1 MKGIKN
7 IQYQSGVG
15 QIFRLEVLTG
25 KYAGIHEIQEP
36 DGFDALDISID
47 VNEEYYN
54 IDNFIL
60 GETSKIKILEYNDK
74 HTFDIIKG
82 VYDEQGGDGQIIFRW
97 YVVHNGTEKD
107 ILGEGFEINLNKYQ
121 LNYENSQRVI
131 ECEIKKREA
140 QNKFYTRED
149 TTINLFAKKNL
160 DENQIDPIGSR
171 EIVLKAEEEKVETSW
186 WMDGETDSNRNW
198 FNYMGPR
205 VVDVNVYPVGLRKPI
220 YRLINKPFPLFN
232 LSSEIKQI
240 GQNFDKYGG
249 HFVAGEDN
257 SEESNSGK
265 NHSGGG
271 NSWIE
276 APDNS
281 WISTKKTIVEYVG
294 VPAALKNEQWPLL
307 NTELSHTNVTLSISN
322 INFKARK
329 IVKFD
334 PRYINTIEK
343 AKPLSFHMMAEI
355 EYGGGGINQRHTLHL
370 ASSEPLE
377 GTDFGHIQFNNK
389 QFDLGDI
396 PAGSKVWVYLHFPE
410 GIEQS
415 QFYFGR
421 TDSAITISSSID
433 KLGRKSR
440 VVSLFD
446 AIDKV
451 AENYSDGQIRLVS
464 NILSDGGKYANQY
477 VATGAFLRG
486 VANIFLGEEKIN
498 TSFKSLF
505 YEGAAPLLA
514 LGFDVIENRL
524 IVEDID
530 YFFKDVQAY
539 DLTNKDF
546 VQENLTIENDKDI
559 SYNNLIFG
567 TKKYSTKKKGD
578 IFNFNTKME
587 CSTPIKSVKKKLDKT
602 TGFIIDEYKIQD
614 LLDDTNDNTNDNDD
628 DLVLIDTITGSYVD
642 SGSFP
647 DVVHSDA
654 GGVLTLT
661 ASKSPWDTLPFKVGD
676 KIKIVEGLNVGEYT
690 ILAIKS
696 HTLTLDKR
704 VGIEQGT
711 ILTKIEH
718 TLTDVIKNRNAT
730 ATDGFISAEGVKN
743 KRTAVNLYHNPK
755 YHMKRWFPLFGGG
768 LSKKTNGENIIV
780 TNYKNNGK
788 IEVEPDTDKIPHLPS
803 EVDVLNENISL
814 ERLRK
819 SSRVLFGTEN
829 IEVTLTNVSFE
840 EFYNLYNRWRIGE
853 DVYTGE
859 KIPSRGYIDVYIGGE
874 TYSIYPF
881 GTEAL
886 QYDKGANELTIKG
899 KIKNSKW
906 GRKIFDKTFD
916 DTFE

>member
-7 IQYQSGVG
+7 IQYQSGIG
-15 QIFRLEVLTG
+15 QVFRLEVLTG
-25 KYAGIHEIQEP
+25 KYEGIHEIQEP

-74 HTFDIIKG
+74 RTFDIIKG

-97 YVVHNGTEKD
+97 YVVHNGVEKD
-107 ILGEGFEINLNKYQ
+107 ILGAGFEINLNKYQ

-160 DENQIDPIGSR
+160 DENPIQPIGSQ
-171 EIVLKAEEEKVETSW
+171 EIVLKAEVSELGAFW
-186 WMDGETDSNRNW
+186 WMNDYGDNYDWYNPKKMISNKNLDPWTRYRKLVSNVKYKMPLYPFFPIFNKHEDSKLGEEIPVFGGDWQASLMREEMQDPSWTSED
-198 FNYMGPR
+198 PR
-205 VVDVNVYPVGLRKPI
+205 YVYESGEVK
-220 YRLINKPFPLFN
+220 Y
-232 LSSEIKQI
+232 I
-240 GQNFDKYGG
+240 GQNVLFRTRHD
-249 HFVAGEDN
+249 
-257 SEESNSGK
+257 
-265 NHSGGG
+265 
-271 NSWIE
+271 
-276 APDNS
+276 
-281 WISTKKTIVEYVG
+281 
-294 VPAALKNEQWPLL
+294 L
-307 NTELSHTNVTLSISN
+307 TNVVFSISN
-322 INFKARK
+322 LHFKARSYTHK
-329 IVKFD
+329 KNYNPLYHTDDKAYRENFKHYPFQLVLFIDRPQGGHTIVLK
-334 PRYINTIEK
+334 
-343 AKPLSFHMMAEI
+343 
-355 EYGGGGINQRHTLHL
+355 
-370 ASSEPLE
+370 SSKDSDIGNYSEMNIVNDE
-377 GTDFGHIQFNNK
+377 WAIG
-389 QFDLGDI
+389 DL
-396 PAGSKVWVYLHFPE
+396 PAGSEVKISITPQDDIKNKEFIITSKVSHTSLK
-410 GIEQS
+410 
-415 QFYFGR
+415 
-421 TDSAITISSSID
+421 ISSSID
-433 KLGRKSR
+433 KLGRKSK

-451 AENYSDGQIRLVS
+451 AENYSDGKIRLVS
-464 NILSDGGKYANQY
+464 NILSEGGKYANQY

-514 LGFDVIENRL
+514 LGFDVIENQL

-539 DLTNKDF
+539 DLTGKDF

-642 SGSFP
+642 TGSYP
-647 DVVHSDA
+647 DIIHSDS

-661 ASKSPWDTLPFKVGD
+661 ASKSPWDTLPFRVGD

-704 VGIEQGT
+704 AGIEQGT

-768 LSKKTNGENIIV
+768 LSKKPNGENIIV

-788 IEVEPDTDKIPHLPS
+788 IEVEPDTDKIPYLPK
-803 EVDVLNENISL
+803 EKDILNENINL
-814 ERLRK
+814 ERLRR

-829 IEVTLTNVSFE
+829 IEVTLTNVTFE

-853 DVYTGE
+853 DIYTGE

>member
-7 IQYQSGVG
+7 IQYQSGIG
-15 QIFRLEVLTG
+15 QVFRLEVLLG
-25 KYAGIHEIQEP
+25 KFAGTHEIQEP
-36 DGFDALDISID
+36 DGFDTLDINID
-47 VNEEYYN
+47 VNETYYN

-74 HTFDIIKG
+74 RTFDIIKG
-82 VYDEQGGDGQIIFRW
+82 VYDEQGGDGQIIFKWFIVR
-97 YVVHNGTEKD
+97 NGVEKD
-107 ILGEGFEINLNKYQ
+107 ILGNGFEINLNKYQ

-149 TTINLFAKKNL
+149 TTINLFATKNL

-171 EIVLKAEEEKVETSW
+171 EIVLKAEEEKVKTEW
-186 WMDGETDSNRNW
+186 WMNDYGENYDWYNYKKNIGNKNLDPWFQYQKIVSNIKFIPPKTWVFPKFNRSKDSKLGENIPLYGGDWEANITREELQDPAW
-198 FNYMGPR
+198 AAKYPRYMYEHG
-205 VVDVNVYPVGLRKPI
+205 
-220 YRLINKPFPLFN
+220 
-232 LSSEIKQI
+232 EITYW
-240 GQNFDKYGG
+240 GQNTLF
-249 HFVAGEDN
+249 HTRN
-257 SEESNSGK
+257 
-265 NHSGGG
+265 
-271 NSWIE
+271 
-276 APDNS
+276 
-281 WISTKKTIVEYVG
+281 
-294 VPAALKNEQWPLL
+294 
-307 NTELSHTNVTLSISN
+307 ELSNVVFSISN
-322 INFKARK
+322 LHFKARSYNIKKGYNPLYNGDNKGYRENYKPFSFSIALLIETPHSSNMMFLKSSRDTDVGNYSEMNIVNEGWAIGDLPANSTVK
-329 IVKFD
+329 I
-334 PRYINTIEK
+334 
-343 AKPLSFHMMAEI
+343 
-355 EYGGGGINQRHTLHL
+355 GIMPHSDIRNKEFIITGKVSHTSL
-370 ASSEPLE
+370 
-377 GTDFGHIQFNNK
+377 K
-389 QFDLGDI
+389 
-396 PAGSKVWVYLHFPE
+396 
-410 GIEQS
+410 
-415 QFYFGR
+415 
-421 TDSAITISSSID
+421 ISSSID
-433 KLGRKSR
+433 KLGRKSK

-451 AENYSDGQIRLVS
+451 AENYSDGKIRLVS
-464 NILSDGGKYANQY
+464 NILSEGGKYANQY
-477 VATGAFLRG
+477 VATGSFLRG

-514 LGFDVIENRL
+514 LGFDVIENQL

-539 DLTNKDF
+539 DLTGKDF

-642 SGSFP
+642 TGSYP
-647 DVVHSDA
+647 DIIHSDS

-661 ASKSPWDTLPFKVGD
+661 ASKSPWDTLPFRVGE

-690 ILAIKS
+690 ILAIRS

-704 VGIEQGT
+704 TGIEQGT

-755 YHMKRWFPLFGGG
+755 YQMKRWFPLFGGG
-768 LSKKTNGENIIV
+768 LSKKTNSENIIV

-788 IEVEPDTDKIPHLPS
+788 IEVEPDTNKIPHLPS
-803 EVDVLNENISL
+803 EVDVLNENINL
-814 ERLRK
+814 ERLRR

-829 IEVTLTNVSFE
+829 IEVTLIDVTFE

-853 DVYTGE
+853 DIYTGE
-859 KIPSRGYIDVYIGGE
+859 KIPSRGYIDVYINGE

-916 DTFE
+916 QTFE

>member
-7 IQYQSGVG
+7 IQYQSRIG
-15 QIFRLEVLTG
+15 QVFRLEVLSG
-25 KYAGIHEIQEP
+25 KFAGTHEIQEP

-47 VNEEYYN
+47 VNETYYN

-74 HTFDIIKG
+74 EAFNIIKG
-82 VYDEQGGDGQIIFRW
+82 VYDEQGGDGQIIFKWFIVR
-97 YVVHNGTEKD
+97 NGVEKD
-107 ILGEGFEINLNKYQ
+107 ILGNGFEINLNKYQ

-160 DENQIDPIGSR
+160 DENPIQPIGSR
-171 EIVLKAEEEKVETSW
+171 EIVLKAEEEKVKTEW
-186 WMDGETDSNRNW
+186 WMDDYGENYDWYDYKKSIGNKNLDPWFQYQKIVSNIKFIPPKTW
-198 FNYMGPR
+198 VFPKFNRRENSKLGENIPLYGGDWKANITREELQDPAWAAQYPRYMYEHG
-205 VVDVNVYPVGLRKPI
+205 
-220 YRLINKPFPLFN
+220 
-232 LSSEIKQI
+232 EITYW
-240 GQNFDKYGG
+240 GQNTLF
-249 HFVAGEDN
+249 HTRN
-257 SEESNSGK
+257 
-265 NHSGGG
+265 
-271 NSWIE
+271 
-276 APDNS
+276 
-281 WISTKKTIVEYVG
+281 
-294 VPAALKNEQWPLL
+294 
-307 NTELSHTNVTLSISN
+307 ELSNVVFSISN
-322 INFKARK
+322 LHFKARSYSIKKGYNPLYSGDNKGYRENYKPFSFSIALLIETPHGSNMMFLKSSRDTDIGNYSEMNIVNEGWAIGDLPANSTVK
-329 IVKFD
+329 I
-334 PRYINTIEK
+334 
-343 AKPLSFHMMAEI
+343 
-355 EYGGGGINQRHTLHL
+355 GIMPHNDIR
-370 ASSEPLE
+370 
-377 GTDFGHIQFNNK
+377 NK
-389 QFDLGDI
+389 EFIITG
-396 PAGSKVWVYLHFPE
+396 KV
-410 GIEQS
+410 S
-415 QFYFGR
+415 R
-421 TDSAITISSSID
+421 TSLKISSSID
-433 KLGRKSR
+433 KLGRKSK

-451 AENYSDGQIRLVS
+451 AENYSDGQIRLKS
-464 NILSDGGKYANQY
+464 AILSEGGKYANQY
-477 VATGAFLRG
+477 VATGSFLRG
-486 VANIFLGEEKIN
+486 VANIFLGENKIN

-514 LGFDVIENRL
+514 LGFDVIENKL

-539 DLTNKDF
+539 DLTSKDF

-642 SGSFP
+642 TGSYP
-647 DVVHSDA
+647 DIIHSDS

-661 ASKSPWDTLPFKVGD
+661 ASKSPWDTLPFKVGE

-704 VGIEQGT
+704 AGIEQGT

-768 LSKKTNGENIIV
+768 LSKKPNSENIIV

-788 IEVEPDTDKIPHLPS
+788 IEVEPDTDKIPYLPK
-803 EVDVLNENISL
+803 EKDVLNENINL
-814 ERLRK
+814 ERLRR

-829 IEVTLTNVSFE
+829 IEITLTNVTFE

-853 DVYTGE
+853 DIYTGE

>member
-25 KYAGIHEIQEP
+25 KYEGIHEIQEP

-74 HTFDIIKG
+74 RTFDIIKG

-97 YVVHNGTEKD
+97 YVVHNGVEKD
-107 ILGEGFEINLNKYQ
+107 ILGAGFEINLNKYQ

-160 DENQIDPIGSR
+160 DENKIEPIGSR
-171 EIVLKAEEEKVETSW
+171 EIILKAEEEKIETSW
-186 WMDGETDSNRNW
+186 WMKEYEKEEDW
-198 FNYMGPR
+198 FQFKDWMKRYHS
-205 VVDVNVYPVGLRKPI
+205 VQ
-220 YRLINKPFPLFN
+220 RLVKYHMPKRPFPIFY
-232 LSSEIKQI
+232 LSTETRQI
-240 GQNFDKYGG
+240 GQYYNVYGG
-249 HFVAGEDN
+249 YFEFAMNTHQKYRHLNSMYNVVYGE
-257 SEESNSGK
+257 
-265 NHSGGG
+265 
-271 NSWIE
+271 
-276 APDNS
+276 
-281 WISTKKTIVEYVG
+281 YG
-294 VPAALKNEQWPLL
+294 VPLL
-307 NTELSHTNVTLSISN
+307 TTNSNLANVTLSISN
-322 INFKARK
+322 IRFKARQVWDYD
-329 IVKFD
+329 IFD
-334 PRYINTIEK
+334 PHNLAELRVKK
-343 AKPLSFHMMAEI
+343 AVPLTFHLIAEI
-355 EYGGGGINQRHTLHL
+355 EYGGGGINQRHTLHI

-421 TDSAITISSSID
+421 TDCSITISSSID
-433 KLGRKSR
+433 KLGRKSK

-451 AENYSDGQIRLVS
+451 AENYSDGQIRLTS

-486 VANIFLGEEKIN
+486 VANIFLGENKIN

-514 LGFDVIENRL
+514 LGFDVIENKL

-539 DLTNKDF
+539 DLTSKDF

-628 DLVLIDTITGSYVD
+628 DLVLIDTVTGSYVD
-642 SGSFP
+642 SGSYP
-647 DVVHSDA
+647 DVTHSDA

-661 ASKSPWDTLPFKVGD
+661 ASKSPWDTLPFKVGE

-704 VGIEQGT
+704 AWIEQGT

-768 LSKKTNGENIIV
+768 LSKKPNGENIIV

-803 EVDVLNENISL
+803 EVDVLNENINL
-814 ERLRK
+814 ERLRR

-829 IEVTLTNVSFE
+829 IEITLTNVTFE

-853 DVYTGE
+853 DIYTGE

-916 DTFE
+916 QTFE

>member
-25 KYAGIHEIQEP
+25 KYEGIHEIQEP

-74 HTFDIIKG
+74 EAFNIIKG

-97 YVVHNGTEKD
+97 YVVHNGIEKD
-107 ILGEGFEINLNKYQ
+107 ILGKGFEINLNKYQ
-121 LNYENSQRVI
+121 LNYESSQRVI

-160 DENQIDPIGSR
+160 DENPIQPIGSR
-171 EIVLKAEEEKVETSW
+171 EIILKAEEENVKTSW
-186 WMDGETDSNRNW
+186 WMDDYGENYDWYNYKKNIGNKNLDPWFQYQKIVSNIKFIPPKTWVFPKFNRSEDSKLGENIPLYGGDWKASITREELQDPAW
-198 FNYMGPR
+198 AAQYPRYMYEHG
-205 VVDVNVYPVGLRKPI
+205 
-220 YRLINKPFPLFN
+220 
-232 LSSEIKQI
+232 EIAYW
-240 GQNFDKYGG
+240 GQNTLF
-249 HFVAGEDN
+249 HTRN
-257 SEESNSGK
+257 
-265 NHSGGG
+265 
-271 NSWIE
+271 
-276 APDNS
+276 
-281 WISTKKTIVEYVG
+281 
-294 VPAALKNEQWPLL
+294 
-307 NTELSHTNVTLSISN
+307 ELSNVVFSISN
-322 INFKARK
+322 LHFKARSYSLK
-329 IVKFD
+329 KGYNPLYNED
-334 PRYINTIEK
+334 NKRYRENYKPFSFSIALLIETPHASNTIFLKSSIDTDIGNYSEMNIVNEGWAIGDLPANSTVK
-343 AKPLSFHMMAEI
+343 I
-355 EYGGGGINQRHTLHL
+355 GIMPHNDIR
-370 ASSEPLE
+370 
-377 GTDFGHIQFNNK
+377 NK
-389 QFDLGDI
+389 EFI
-396 PAGSKVWVYLHFPE
+396 ITSKV
-410 GIEQS
+410 S
-415 QFYFGR
+415 R
-421 TDSAITISSSID
+421 TSLKISSSID
-433 KLGRKSR
+433 KLGRKSK

-451 AENYSDGQIRLVS
+451 AENYSDGKIRLKS
-464 NILSDGGKYANQY
+464 AILSEGGKYANQY

-486 VANIFLGEEKIN
+486 VANIFLGENKIN

-514 LGFDVIENRL
+514 LGFDVIENKL

-539 DLTNKDF
+539 DLTGKDF

-628 DLVLIDTITGSYVD
+628 DLVLIDTVTGSYVD
-642 SGSFP
+642 TGSFP
-647 DVVHSDA
+647 DIIHSDA

-661 ASKSPWDTLPFKVGD
+661 ASKSPWDTLPFKVGER
-676 KIKIVEGLNVGEYT
+676 IKIVEGLNVGEYT

-704 VGIEQGT
+704 AGIEQGT

-718 TLTDVIKNRNAT
+718 TLTDVVKNRNAT

-768 LSKKTNGENIIV
+768 LSKKPNGENIIV

-788 IEVEPDTDKIPHLPS
+788 IEVEPDTDKIPYLPK
-803 EVDVLNENISL
+803 EKDVLNENINL
-814 ERLRK
+814 ERLRR

-829 IEVTLTNVSFE
+829 IEITLTNVTFE

-853 DVYTGE
+853 DIYTGE

>member
-25 KYAGIHEIQEP
+25 KYKGIHEIQEP

-74 HTFDIIKG
+74 EAFNIIKG
-82 VYDEQGGDGQIIFRW
+82 VYDEQGGDGQIIFKW
-97 YVVHNGTEKD
+97 YVVHNGVEKD
-107 ILGEGFEINLNKYQ
+107 ILGNGFEINLNKYQ
-121 LNYENSQRVI
+121 LNYESSQRVI

-160 DENQIDPIGSR
+160 DENTIQPIGSR
-171 EIVLKAEEEKVETSW
+171 EIVLKAEVSELYSFWRMDDYGENYDWYNYKKSIGNKNLDPWFQYQKIVSNIKFIPPKTWVFPKFNRSEDSKLGENIPLYGGDWKASITREELQDPAWAAQYPRYMYEH
-186 WMDGETDSNRNW
+186 GEITYW
-198 FNYMGPR
+198 
-205 VVDVNVYPVGLRKPI
+205 
-220 YRLINKPFPLFN
+220 
-232 LSSEIKQI
+232 
-240 GQNFDKYGG
+240 GQNTLF
-249 HFVAGEDN
+249 HTRN
-257 SEESNSGK
+257 
-265 NHSGGG
+265 
-271 NSWIE
+271 
-276 APDNS
+276 
-281 WISTKKTIVEYVG
+281 
-294 VPAALKNEQWPLL
+294 
-307 NTELSHTNVTLSISN
+307 ELSNVVFSISN
-322 INFKARK
+322 LHFKARSYSLK
-329 IVKFD
+329 KGYNPLYNGD
-334 PRYINTIEK
+334 NKRYREKYKPFSFSIALLIETPHDSITMFLK
-343 AKPLSFHMMAEI
+343 
-355 EYGGGGINQRHTLHL
+355 
-370 ASSEPLE
+370 SSEDTDVGNYSEMNIVNE
-377 GTDFGHIQFNNK
+377 GWAIGDLPANSTVKIGIMPDNDIRDKEFIITGNK
-389 QFDLGDI
+389 SHTSL
-396 PAGSKVWVYLHFPE
+396 K
-410 GIEQS
+410 
-415 QFYFGR
+415 
-421 TDSAITISSSID
+421 ITSSID
-433 KLGRKSR
+433 KLGRKSK

-451 AENYSDGQIRLVS
+451 AENYSDGKIRLVS
-464 NILSDGGKYANQY
+464 NILSEGGKYANQY
-477 VATGAFLRG
+477 VATGSFLRG

-505 YEGAAPLLA
+505 YEGASPLLA
-514 LGFDVIENRL
+514 LGFDVIEDKL

-539 DLTNKDF
+539 DLTSKAF

-642 SGSFP
+642 SGSYP
-647 DVVHSDA
+647 DVTHSDA

-704 VGIEQGT
+704 AGIEQGT

-718 TLTDVIKNRNAT
+718 TLTDVVKNRNAT

-755 YHMKRWFPLFGGG
+755 YQMKRWFPLFGGG
-768 LSKKTNGENIIV
+768 LSKKPNGENIIV

-788 IEVEPDTDKIPHLPS
+788 IEVEPDTDKIPYLPS
-803 EVDVLNENISL
+803 EVDVLNENINL
-814 ERLRK
+814 ERLRR

-829 IEVTLTNVSFE
+829 IEVTLTNVTFE

-853 DVYTGE
+853 DIYTGE

>member
-15 QIFRLEVLTG
+15 QVFRLEVLTG
-25 KYAGIHEIQEP
+25 KYEGIHEIQEP

-74 HTFDIIKG
+74 RTFDIIKG

-97 YVVHNGTEKD
+97 YVVHNGVEKD

-160 DENQIDPIGSR
+160 DENPIQPIESR
-171 EIVLKAEEEKVETSW
+171 EIVLKAEEEKVQTIW
-186 WMDGETDSNRNW
+186 WMEGGIDPNRNW
-198 FNYMGPR
+198 FNYLGPR
-205 VVDVNVYPVGLRKPI
+205 VVDVSIRPVDEGKPVYKTAR
-220 YRLINKPFPLFN
+220 RPFPLFN
-232 LSSEIKQI
+232 IKADTRQI

-249 HFVAGEDN
+249 YFIARGRDETDI
-257 SEESNSGK
+257 GIDYYQD
-265 NHSGGG
+265 GY
-271 NSWIE
+271 
-276 APDNS
+276 
-281 WISTKKTIVEYVG
+281 KTTIIDFQS
-294 VPAALKNEQWPLL
+294 VPFSSRNEQWPLL

-322 INFKARK
+322 INFKGRK
-329 IVKFD
+329 ILKFN
-334 PRYINTIEK
+334 PWYINEIEK
-343 AKPLSFHMMAEI
+343 AKPLNFHMVAEI

-396 PAGSKVWVYLHFPE
+396 PAGSKVWIYLHFPE

-433 KLGRKSR
+433 KLGRKSK

-451 AENYSDGQIRLVS
+451 AENYSDGKIRLVS
-464 NILSDGGKYANQY
+464 NILSEGGKYANQY
-477 VATGAFLRG
+477 VATGSFLRG
-486 VANIFLGEEKIN
+486 VANIFLGEKKIN

-514 LGFDVIENRL
+514 LGFDVIENKL

-539 DLTNKDF
+539 DLTSKDF

-642 SGSFP
+642 SGSYP
-647 DVVHSDA
+647 DVIHSDS

-704 VGIEQGT
+704 AGIEQGT

-718 TLTDVIKNRNAT
+718 TLTDVVKNRNAT

-755 YHMKRWFPLFGGG
+755 YQMKRWFPLFGGG
-768 LSKKTNGENIIV
+768 LSKKLNGENIIV

-803 EVDVLNENISL
+803 EVDVLNENINL
-814 ERLRK
+814 ERLRR

-853 DVYTGE
+853 DIYTGE

>member
-7 IQYQSGVG
+7 IQYQSGIG
-15 QIFRLEVLTG
+15 QVFRLEVLTG
-25 KYAGIHEIQEP
+25 KYEGIHEIQEP
-36 DGFDALDISID
+36 DGFDSLDISID

-74 HTFDIIKG
+74 RTFDIIKG

-97 YVVHNGTEKD
+97 YVVHNGVEKD
-107 ILGEGFEINLNKYQ
+107 ILGTGFEINLNKYQ
-121 LNYENSQRVI
+121 LNYESSQRVI

-160 DENQIDPIGSR
+160 DENPIQPIGSR
-171 EIVLKAEEEKVETSW
+171 EIILKAEEEKIKTSW
-186 WMDGETDSNRNW
+186 WMNEYEKDEDW
-198 FNYMGPR
+198 FQFNGWMKHYHS
-205 VVDVNVYPVGLRKPI
+205 VQ
-220 YRLINKPFPLFN
+220 RLVKYHMPKRPFPVFR
-232 LSSEIKQI
+232 LSSETRQI
-240 GQNFDKYGG
+240 GQFYNEYGG
-249 HFVAGEDN
+249 WFEF
-257 SEESNSGK
+257 
-265 NHSGGG
+265 
-271 NSWIE
+271 
-276 APDNS
+276 
-281 WISTKKTIVEYVG
+281 
-294 VPAALKNEQWPLL
+294 ALGTLPKHRHLLSLYNVVYNTYYDVPLL
-307 NTELSHTNVTLSISN
+307 TTNSNLANVTLSISN
-322 INFKARK
+322 IRFKARQVWDYD
-329 IVKFD
+329 IFD
-334 PRYINTIEK
+334 PHNLAELRVKK
-343 AKPLSFHMMAEI
+343 AVPLTFHLVAEI

-377 GTDFGHIQFNNK
+377 GTDFGHIYFDNK
-389 QFDLGDI
+389 EFDLGYI
-396 PAGSKVWVYLHFPE
+396 PAGSKVWVYLHFPN
-410 GIEQS
+410 GIEWS
-415 QFYFGR
+415 QFYFDETHG
-421 TDSAITISSSID
+421 SITISSSID
-433 KLGRKSR
+433 KLGRKSK

-451 AENYSDGQIRLVS
+451 AENYSDGKIRLVS
-464 NILSDGGKYANQY
+464 NILSEGGKYANQY

-486 VANIFLGEEKIN
+486 VANIFLGENKIN

-514 LGFDVIENRL
+514 LGFDVIENQL

-539 DLTNKDF
+539 DLTSKDF

-642 SGSFP
+642 SGSYP
-647 DVVHSDA
+647 DVIHSDA

-661 ASKSPWDTLPFKVGD
+661 ASKSPWDTLPFRVGE

-704 VGIEQGT
+704 AWIEQGT

-768 LSKKTNGENIIV
+768 LSKKPNGENIIV

-788 IEVEPDTDKIPHLPS
+788 IEVEPDTDKIPHLPK
-803 EVDVLNENISL
+803 EKDILNENINL
-814 ERLRK
+814 ERLRR

-853 DVYTGE
+853 DIYTGE

>member
-25 KYAGIHEIQEP
+25 KYEGIHEIQEP
-36 DGFDALDISID
+36 DGFDSLDISID

-74 HTFDIIKG
+74 RTFDIIKG
-82 VYDEQGGDGQIIFRW
+82 VYDEQGGDGQILFRW
-97 YVVHNGTEKD
+97 YVVHNGVEKD
-107 ILGEGFEINLNKYQ
+107 ILGNGFEINLNKYQ

-160 DENQIDPIGSR
+160 DENQIEPIGSR
-171 EIVLKAEEEKVETSW
+171 EIVLKAEEEKVQTIW
-186 WMDGETDSNRNW
+186 WMEGEIDPNRNW
-198 FNYMGPR
+198 FNYLGPR
-205 VVDVNVYPVGLRKPI
+205 IVDVNVRPVGVGKPI
-220 YRLINKPFPLFN
+220 YNTATRPFPMFN
-232 LSSEIKQI
+232 IKADTRQI

-249 HFVAGEDN
+249 YFMAVEV
-257 SEESNSGK
+257 K
-265 NHSGGG
+265 G
-271 NSWIE
+271 N
-276 APDNS
+276 DYDVDTS
-281 WISTKKTIVEYVG
+281 WISTKKMAIKYISA
-294 VPAALKNEQWPLL
+294 PYSSDEQWSLL
-307 NTELSHTNVTLSISN
+307 NTELNHTNVTLSISN

-334 PRYINTIEK
+334 PRYFNEIEK
-343 AKPLSFHMMAEI
+343 AKPLPFHMMAEI
-355 EYGGGGINQRHTLHL
+355 EYRGGGINQRHTLHL

-389 QFDLGDI
+389 EFDLGDI

-415 QFYFGR
+415 QFYFGD
-421 TDSAITISSSID
+421 TKSSITISSSID

-451 AENYSDGQIRLVS
+451 AENYSDGKIRLVS
-464 NILSDGGKYANQY
+464 NILSEGGKYANQY
-477 VATGAFLRG
+477 VATGSFLRG

-514 LGFDVIENRL
+514 LGFDVIENKL

-661 ASKSPWDTLPFKVGD
+661 ASKSPWDTLPFKVGE

-768 LSKKTNGENIIV
+768 LSKKPNGENIIV

-788 IEVEPDTDKIPHLPS
+788 IEVEPDTDKIPHLPK
-803 EVDVLNENISL
+803 EKDILNENINL
-814 ERLRK
+814 ERLRR
-819 SSRVLFGTEN
+819 SSRILFGTEN
-829 IEVTLTNVSFE
+829 IEITLTNVTFE

-853 DVYTGE
+853 DIYTGE

-916 DTFE
+916 QTFE

>member
-15 QIFRLEVLTG
+15 QVFRLEVLTG
-25 KYAGIHEIQEP
+25 KYEGIHEIQEP

-74 HTFDIIKG
+74 RTFDIIKG
-82 VYDEQGGDGQIIFRW
+82 VYDEQGGDGQIIFKW
-97 YVVHNGTEKD
+97 YVVHNGVEKD
-107 ILGEGFEINLNKYQ
+107 ILGNGFEINLNKYQ
-121 LNYENSQRVI
+121 LNYESSQRVI

-149 TTINLFAKKNL
+149 TTINLFATKNL
-160 DENQIDPIGSR
+160 DENPIQPIGSR
-171 EIVLKAEEEKVETSW
+171 EIVLKAEEEKVETAWGMKEYSQNEDW
-186 WMDGETDSNRNW
+186 FTFTEWMRTHYGVVNW
-198 FNYMGPR
+198 TIYHTPTKAFPIL
-205 VVDVNVYPVGLRKPI
+205 YPVADKR
-220 YRLINKPFPLFN
+220 
-232 LSSEIKQI
+232 QI
-240 GQNFDKYGG
+240 GQFFGQYGG
-249 HFVAGEDN
+249 YFEHLSPFEARNALGVLGSKYHVRYWAGDN
-257 SEESNSGK
+257 ELPLLYTNA
-265 NHSGGG
+265 N
-271 NSWIE
+271 
-276 APDNS
+276 
-281 WISTKKTIVEYVG
+281 
-294 VPAALKNEQWPLL
+294 LKN
-307 NTELSHTNVTLSISN
+307 VMLSISN
-322 INFKARK
+322 IHFKARRV
-329 IVKFD
+329 IDYDIHPDFPASPRGTLEVK
-334 PRYINTIEK
+334 K
-343 AKPLSFHMMAEI
+343 AVPLTFHLLAEI
-355 EYGGGGINQRHTLHL
+355 EYGGGGIHQRHIQHI

-377 GTDFGHIQFNNK
+377 GTDFGQIYFKNK
-389 QFDLGDI
+389 EFDLGDI
-396 PAGSKVWVYLHFPE
+396 PAGSKVWVYLSFPE
-410 GIEQS
+410 GYERC
-415 QFYFGR
+415 QFFFEETHG
-421 TDSAITISSSID
+421 SITISSSID
-433 KLGRKSR
+433 KLGRKSK

-451 AENYSDGQIRLVS
+451 AENYSDGKIRLVS
-464 NILSDGGKYANQY
+464 NILSEGGKYANQY

-486 VANIFLGEEKIN
+486 VANIFLGENKIN

-539 DLTNKDF
+539 DLTSKDF

-628 DLVLIDTITGSYVD
+628 DLVLIDTVTGSYVD

-730 ATDGFISAEGVKN
+730 ATDGFISAEGIKN

-768 LSKKTNGENIIV
+768 LSKKPNGENIIV

-788 IEVEPDTDKIPHLPS
+788 IEVEPDTDKIPYLPK
-803 EVDVLNENISL
+803 EKDVLNENINL
-814 ERLRK
+814 ERLRR

-853 DVYTGE
+853 DIYTGE
-859 KIPSRGYIDVYIGGE
+859 KIPSRGYIDVYISGE

-916 DTFE
+916 QTFE

>member
-15 QIFRLEVLTG
+15 QVFRLEVLSG
-25 KYAGIHEIQEP
+25 KFAGTHEIQEP

-47 VNEEYYN
+47 VNETYYN

-74 HTFDIIKG
+74 RTFDIIKG

-107 ILGEGFEINLNKYQ
+107 ILGDGFEINLNKYQ

-149 TTINLFAKKNL
+149 TTINLFATKNL

-171 EIVLKAEEEKVETSW
+171 EIVLKAEEENVESAW
-186 WMDGETDSNRNW
+186 WMNDYGENYDWYNYKKNIGNKNLDPWFQYQKIVSNIKFIPPKTWVFPKFNRSKDSKLGENIPLYGGDWEANITREELQDPAW
-198 FNYMGPR
+198 AAQYPRYMYEHG
-205 VVDVNVYPVGLRKPI
+205 
-220 YRLINKPFPLFN
+220 
-232 LSSEIKQI
+232 EITYW
-240 GQNFDKYGG
+240 GQNTLF
-249 HFVAGEDN
+249 HTRN
-257 SEESNSGK
+257 
-265 NHSGGG
+265 
-271 NSWIE
+271 
-276 APDNS
+276 
-281 WISTKKTIVEYVG
+281 
-294 VPAALKNEQWPLL
+294 
-307 NTELSHTNVTLSISN
+307 ELSNVVFSISN
-322 INFKARK
+322 LHFKARSYSIK
-329 IVKFD
+329 KGYNPLYNGDNKGYRENYKPFSFSIALLIET
-334 PRYINTIEK
+334 PHGSNTIFLKSSRDTDIGNYSEMNIVNEGWAIGDLPANSTVK
-343 AKPLSFHMMAEI
+343 I
-355 EYGGGGINQRHTLHL
+355 GIMPHSDIRNKEFIITGKVSHTSL
-370 ASSEPLE
+370 
-377 GTDFGHIQFNNK
+377 K
-389 QFDLGDI
+389 
-396 PAGSKVWVYLHFPE
+396 
-410 GIEQS
+410 
-415 QFYFGR
+415 
-421 TDSAITISSSID
+421 ISSSID
-433 KLGRKSR
+433 KLGRKSK

-451 AENYSDGQIRLVS
+451 AENYSDGKIRLVS
-464 NILSDGGKYANQY
+464 NILSEGGKYANQY
-477 VATGAFLRG
+477 VATGSFLRG
-486 VANIFLGEEKIN
+486 VANIFLGENKIN

-514 LGFDVIENRL
+514 LGFDVIENKL

-539 DLTNKDF
+539 DLTSKDF

-642 SGSFP
+642 TGSYP
-647 DVVHSDA
+647 DIIHSDS

-661 ASKSPWDTLPFKVGD
+661 ASKSPWDTLPFRVGE

-690 ILAIKS
+690 ILAIRS

-704 VGIEQGT
+704 TGIEQGT

-755 YHMKRWFPLFGGG
+755 YQMKRWFPLFGGG
-768 LSKKTNGENIIV
+768 LSKKTNSENIIV

-788 IEVEPDTDKIPHLPS
+788 IEVEPDTNKIPHLPS
-803 EVDVLNENISL
+803 EVDVLNENINL
-814 ERLRK
+814 ERLRR

-829 IEVTLTNVSFE
+829 IEVTLIDVTFE

-853 DVYTGE
+853 DIYTGE
-859 KIPSRGYIDVYIGGE
+859 KIPSRGYIDVYINGE

>member
-15 QIFRLEVLTG
+15 QIFRLEVLSG

-74 HTFDIIKG
+74 RTFDIIKG
-82 VYDEQGGDGQIIFRW
+82 VYDEQGGDGQIIFKW
-97 YVVHNGTEKD
+97 YVVHNGMEKD
-107 ILGEGFEINLNKYQ
+107 ILGAGFEINLNKYQ

-160 DENQIDPIGSR
+160 DENQIEPIGSQ
-171 EIVLKAEEEKVETSW
+171 EIVLKAEVSELSAFW
-186 WMDGETDSNRNW
+186 WMNDYGDNYDWYNPKKMISNKNLDPWFQYQKIVSNIKYKMPLYPFFPIFNKHEDSKLGENIPLYGGDWKASITREELQDPEWAAQYPR
-198 FNYMGPR
+198 YMYESGE
-205 VVDVNVYPVGLRKPI
+205 VKY
-220 YRLINKPFPLFN
+220 
-232 LSSEIKQI
+232 I
-240 GQNFDKYGG
+240 GQNVLFRTRHD
-249 HFVAGEDN
+249 
-257 SEESNSGK
+257 
-265 NHSGGG
+265 
-271 NSWIE
+271 
-276 APDNS
+276 
-281 WISTKKTIVEYVG
+281 
-294 VPAALKNEQWPLL
+294 L
-307 NTELSHTNVTLSISN
+307 TNVVFSISN
-322 INFKARK
+322 LHFKARSYTRK
-329 IVKFD
+329 KNYNPLYHTDDKAYRENFKHYPFHLVLFIDRPQGGHTIVLK
-334 PRYINTIEK
+334 
-343 AKPLSFHMMAEI
+343 
-355 EYGGGGINQRHTLHL
+355 
-370 ASSEPLE
+370 SSKDSDIGNYSEMNIVNDE
-377 GTDFGHIQFNNK
+377 WAIG
-389 QFDLGDI
+389 DL
-396 PAGSKVWVYLHFPE
+396 PAGSEVKISIAPQDDIKNKEFIITSKVSHTSLK
-410 GIEQS
+410 
-415 QFYFGR
+415 
-421 TDSAITISSSID
+421 ISSSID
-433 KLGRKSR
+433 KLGRKSK

-451 AENYSDGQIRLVS
+451 AENYSDGKIRLVS
-464 NILSDGGKYANQY
+464 NILSEGGKYANQY
-477 VATGAFLRG
+477 VATGSFLRG
-486 VANIFLGEEKIN
+486 VANIFLGENKIN

-514 LGFDVIENRL
+514 LGFDVIENKL

-539 DLTNKDF
+539 DLTGKDF

-628 DLVLIDTITGSYVD
+628 DLVLIDTVTGSYVD
-642 SGSFP
+642 SGSYP
-647 DVVHSDA
+647 DVIHSDA

-768 LSKKTNGENIIV
+768 LSKKPNGENIIV

-788 IEVEPDTDKIPHLPS
+788 IEVEPDTDKIPYLPK
-803 EVDVLNENISL
+803 EKDILNENINL
-814 ERLRK
+814 ERLRR

-829 IEVTLTNVSFE
+829 IEITLTNVTFE

-853 DVYTGE
+853 DIYTGE
-859 KIPSRGYIDVYIGGE
+859 KIPSRGYIDVYISGE

-916 DTFE
+916 QTFE

>member
-15 QIFRLEVLTG
+15 QVFRLEVLTG

-36 DGFDALDISID
+36 DGFDSLDISID

-74 HTFDIIKG
+74 RTFDIIKG

-97 YVVHNGTEKD
+97 YVVHNGVEKD

-160 DENQIDPIGSR
+160 DENPIQPIGSR
-171 EIVLKAEEEKVETSW
+171 EIILKAEEEKIETSW
-186 WMDGETDSNRNW
+186 WMKEYEKEEDW
-198 FNYMGPR
+198 FQFKDWMKRYHS
-205 VVDVNVYPVGLRKPI
+205 VQ
-220 YRLINKPFPLFN
+220 RLVKYHMPKRPFPIFY
-232 LSSEIKQI
+232 LSTETRQI
-240 GQNFDKYGG
+240 GQYYNVYGG
-249 HFVAGEDN
+249 YFEFAMNTHQKYRHLNSMYNVVYGE
-257 SEESNSGK
+257 
-265 NHSGGG
+265 
-271 NSWIE
+271 
-276 APDNS
+276 
-281 WISTKKTIVEYVG
+281 YG
-294 VPAALKNEQWPLL
+294 VPLL
-307 NTELSHTNVTLSISN
+307 TTNSNLANVTLSISN
-322 INFKARK
+322 IRFKARQVWDYD
-329 IVKFD
+329 IFD
-334 PRYINTIEK
+334 PHNLAELRVKK
-343 AKPLSFHMMAEI
+343 AVPLTFHLIAEI
-355 EYGGGGINQRHTLHL
+355 EYGGGGINQRHTLHI

-396 PAGSKVWVYLHFPE
+396 PAGSKVWVYLHFPN
-410 GIEQS
+410 GIEWS
-415 QFYFGR
+415 QFFFEETRG
-421 TDSAITISSSID
+421 SITISSSID
-433 KLGRKSR
+433 KLGRKSK

-451 AENYSDGQIRLVS
+451 AENYSDGKIRLKS
-464 NILSDGGKYANQY
+464 TILSEGGKYANQY
-477 VATGAFLRG
+477 VATGSFLRG

-514 LGFDVIENRL
+514 LGFDVIENQL

-539 DLTNKDF
+539 DLTDKDF
-546 VQENLTIENDKDI
+546 IQENLTIENDKDI

-628 DLVLIDTITGSYVD
+628 DLVLIDTITGSYID

-661 ASKSPWDTLPFKVGD
+661 ASKSPWDTLPFKVGE

-704 VGIEQGT
+704 IGIEQGT

-755 YHMKRWFPLFGGG
+755 YQMKRWFPLFGGG
-768 LSKKTNGENIIV
+768 LSKKPNGENIIV

-788 IEVEPDTDKIPHLPS
+788 IEVEPDTDKIPYLPS
-803 EVDVLNENISL
+803 EVDVLNENINL

-829 IEVTLTNVSFE
+829 IEVTLTNVTFE

-853 DVYTGE
+853 DIYTGE
-859 KIPSRGYIDVYIGGE
+859 KIPSRGYIDVYIGSE

>member
-25 KYAGIHEIQEP
+25 KYEGIHEIQEP

-74 HTFDIIKG
+74 RTFDIIKG

-97 YVVHNGTEKD
+97 YVVHNGVEKD
-107 ILGEGFEINLNKYQ
+107 ILGAGFEINLNKYQ

-160 DENQIDPIGSR
+160 DENPIQPIGSR
-171 EIVLKAEEEKVETSW
+171 EIILKAEEEKIETSW
-186 WMDGETDSNRNW
+186 WMKEYEKEEDW
-198 FNYMGPR
+198 FQFKDWMKRYHS
-205 VVDVNVYPVGLRKPI
+205 VQ
-220 YRLINKPFPLFN
+220 RLVKYHMPKRPFPIFY
-232 LSSEIKQI
+232 LSTETRQI
-240 GQNFDKYGG
+240 GQYYNVYGG
-249 HFVAGEDN
+249 YFEFAMNTHQKYRHLNSMYNVVYGE
-257 SEESNSGK
+257 
-265 NHSGGG
+265 
-271 NSWIE
+271 
-276 APDNS
+276 
-281 WISTKKTIVEYVG
+281 YG
-294 VPAALKNEQWPLL
+294 VPLL
-307 NTELSHTNVTLSISN
+307 TTNSNLANVTLSISN
-322 INFKARK
+322 IRFKARQVWDYD
-329 IVKFD
+329 IFD
-334 PRYINTIEK
+334 PHNLAELRVKK
-343 AKPLSFHMMAEI
+343 AVPLTFHLIAEI
-355 EYGGGGINQRHTLHL
+355 EYGGGGINQRHTLHI

-396 PAGSKVWVYLHFPE
+396 PAGSKVWVYLHFPN
-410 GIEQS
+410 GIEWS
-415 QFYFGR
+415 QFFFEETRG
-421 TDSAITISSSID
+421 SITISSSID
-433 KLGRKSR
+433 KLGRKSK

-451 AENYSDGQIRLVS
+451 AENYSDGKIRLVS
-464 NILSDGGKYANQY
+464 NILSEGGKYANQY
-477 VATGAFLRG
+477 VATGSFLRG
-486 VANIFLGEEKIN
+486 VANIFLGENKIN

-505 YEGAAPLLA
+505 YEGASPLLA
-514 LGFDVIENRL
+514 LGFDVIENKL

-539 DLTNKDF
+539 DLTSKDF

-704 VGIEQGT
+704 TGIEQGT

-768 LSKKTNGENIIV
+768 LSKKTNSENIIV

-803 EVDVLNENISL
+803 EVDVLNENINL
-814 ERLRK
+814 ERLRR

-829 IEVTLTNVSFE
+829 IEITLTNVTFE

-853 DVYTGE
+853 DIYTGE

-916 DTFE
+916 QTFE

>member
-15 QIFRLEVLTG
+15 HIFRLEVLTG
-25 KYAGIHEIQEP
+25 KYEGIHEIQEP

-74 HTFDIIKG
+74 RTFDIIKG

-97 YVVHNGTEKD
+97 YVVHNGVEKD
-107 ILGEGFEINLNKYQ
+107 ILGAGFEINLNKYQ

-160 DENQIDPIGSR
+160 DENPIQPIDSR
-171 EIVLKAEEEKVETSW
+171 EIVLKAEEEEIKTEW
-186 WMDGETDSNRNW
+186 WMDDYGENYDWYNYKKNIGNKNLDPWFQYQKTVSNIKFIPPKTWVFPKFNRREDSKLGENIPLYGGDWKASITREELQDPAW
-198 FNYMGPR
+198 AAQYPRYMYEHG
-205 VVDVNVYPVGLRKPI
+205 
-220 YRLINKPFPLFN
+220 
-232 LSSEIKQI
+232 EITYW
-240 GQNFDKYGG
+240 GQNTLF
-249 HFVAGEDN
+249 HTRN
-257 SEESNSGK
+257 
-265 NHSGGG
+265 
-271 NSWIE
+271 
-276 APDNS
+276 
-281 WISTKKTIVEYVG
+281 
-294 VPAALKNEQWPLL
+294 
-307 NTELSHTNVTLSISN
+307 ELSNVVFSISN
-322 INFKARK
+322 LHFKARSYSLK
-329 IVKFD
+329 KGYNPLYNEDNKGYRENYKPFSFSIALLIET
-334 PRYINTIEK
+334 PHASNTIFLKSSIDTDIGNYSEMNIVNEGWAIGDLPANSTVK
-343 AKPLSFHMMAEI
+343 I
-355 EYGGGGINQRHTLHL
+355 GIMPHNDIRNKEFIITGKVSHTSL
-370 ASSEPLE
+370 
-377 GTDFGHIQFNNK
+377 K
-389 QFDLGDI
+389 
-396 PAGSKVWVYLHFPE
+396 
-410 GIEQS
+410 
-415 QFYFGR
+415 
-421 TDSAITISSSID
+421 ISSSID

-451 AENYSDGQIRLVS
+451 AENYSDGQIRLAS

-477 VATGAFLRG
+477 VATGSFLRG

-514 LGFDVIENRL
+514 LGFDVIENKL

-539 DLTNKDF
+539 DLTSKDF

-628 DLVLIDTITGSYVD
+628 DLVLIDTITGSYID

-768 LSKKTNGENIIV
+768 LSKKPNGENIIV

-788 IEVEPDTDKIPHLPS
+788 IEVEPDTDKIPYLPS
-803 EVDVLNENISL
+803 EVDVLNENINL

-853 DVYTGE
+853 DIYTGE
-859 KIPSRGYIDVYIGGE
+859 KIPSRGYIDIYISGE

>member
-7 IQYQSGVG
+7 IQYQSGIG

-25 KYAGIHEIQEP
+25 KYEGIHEIQEP
-36 DGFDALDISID
+36 DGFDSLDISID

-74 HTFDIIKG
+74 RTFDIIKG
-82 VYDEQGGDGQIIFRW
+82 VYDEQGGDGQILFRW

-107 ILGEGFEINLNKYQ
+107 ILGAGFEINLNKYQ
-121 LNYENSQRVI
+121 LNYENSQRMI

-160 DENQIDPIGSR
+160 DENQIEPIGSQ
-171 EIVLKAEEEKVETSW
+171 EIVLKAEVSELSAFW
-186 WMDGETDSNRNW
+186 WMNDYGDNYDWYNPKKMISNKNLDPWARYRKLVSNVKYKMPLYPFFPVFNKHEDSKLGEEIPVFGGDWQASLMREEMQDPSWTSED
-198 FNYMGPR
+198 PR
-205 VVDVNVYPVGLRKPI
+205 YVYESGEVK
-220 YRLINKPFPLFN
+220 Y
-232 LSSEIKQI
+232 I
-240 GQNFDKYGG
+240 GQNVLFRTRHD
-249 HFVAGEDN
+249 
-257 SEESNSGK
+257 
-265 NHSGGG
+265 
-271 NSWIE
+271 
-276 APDNS
+276 
-281 WISTKKTIVEYVG
+281 
-294 VPAALKNEQWPLL
+294 L
-307 NTELSHTNVTLSISN
+307 TNVVFSISN
-322 INFKARK
+322 LHFKARSYTHNK
-329 IVKFD
+329 NYNPLYHTDDKAYRENFKHYPFHLVLFIDRPQGGHTIVLKSSKD
-334 PRYINTIEK
+334 SDINN
-343 AKPLSFHMMAEI
+343 
-355 EYGGGGINQRHTLHL
+355 Y
-370 ASSEPLE
+370 SEMNIVNDE
-377 GTDFGHIQFNNK
+377 WAIG
-389 QFDLGDI
+389 DL
-396 PAGSKVWVYLHFPE
+396 PAGSEVKISIAPQDDIKNKEFIITGKVSHTSLK
-410 GIEQS
+410 
-415 QFYFGR
+415 
-421 TDSAITISSSID
+421 ISSSID
-433 KLGRKSR
+433 KLGRKSK

-451 AENYSDGQIRLVS
+451 AENYSDGKIRLVS
-464 NILSDGGKYANQY
+464 NILSEGGKYANQY
-477 VATGAFLRG
+477 VATGSFLRG

-505 YEGAAPLLA
+505 YEGASPLLA
-514 LGFDVIENRL
+514 LGFDVIEDKL

-539 DLTNKDF
+539 DLTSKAF

-614 LLDDTNDNTNDNDD
+614 LLDDTSDNTNDNDD
-628 DLVLIDTITGSYVD
+628 DLVLIDTVTGSYID

-647 DVVHSDA
+647 DVIHSDA

-661 ASKSPWDTLPFKVGD
+661 ASKSPWDTLPFKVGE

-704 VGIEQGT
+704 AGIEQGT

-755 YHMKRWFPLFGGG
+755 YQMKRWFPLFGGG
-768 LSKKTNGENIIV
+768 LSKKPNGDNIIV

-788 IEVEPDTDKIPHLPS
+788 IEVEPDTDKIPYLPS
-803 EVDVLNENISL
+803 EVDVLNENINL
-814 ERLRK
+814 ERLRR

-829 IEVTLTNVSFE
+829 IEITLTNVTFE

-853 DVYTGE
+853 DIYTGE
-859 KIPSRGYIDVYIGGE
+859 KIPSRGYIDVYINGE

-916 DTFE
+916 QTFE

>member
-15 QIFRLEVLTG
+15 QVFRLEVLTG
-25 KYAGIHEIQEP
+25 KYEGIHEIQEP

-74 HTFDIIKG
+74 EAFNIIKG

-107 ILGEGFEINLNKYQ
+107 ILGKGFEINLNKYQ
-121 LNYENSQRVI
+121 LNYESSQRVI

-160 DENQIDPIGSR
+160 DENPIQPIGSR
-171 EIVLKAEEEKVETSW
+171 EIVLKAEEEEIKTEW
-186 WMDGETDSNRNW
+186 WMDDYGENYDWYNYKKNIGNKNLDPWFQYQKTVSNIKFIPPKTWVFPKFNRSEDSKLGENIPLYGGDWKASITREELQDPAW
-198 FNYMGPR
+198 AAQYPRYMYEHG
-205 VVDVNVYPVGLRKPI
+205 
-220 YRLINKPFPLFN
+220 
-232 LSSEIKQI
+232 EITYW
-240 GQNFDKYGG
+240 GQNTLF
-249 HFVAGEDN
+249 HTRN
-257 SEESNSGK
+257 
-265 NHSGGG
+265 
-271 NSWIE
+271 
-276 APDNS
+276 
-281 WISTKKTIVEYVG
+281 
-294 VPAALKNEQWPLL
+294 
-307 NTELSHTNVTLSISN
+307 ELSNVVFSISN
-322 INFKARK
+322 LHFKARSYSLK
-329 IVKFD
+329 KGYNPLYNEDNKGYRENYKPFSFSIALLIETPHGSNTIFLKSSIDTDIGNYSEMNIVNEGWAIGDLPANSIVK
-334 PRYINTIEK
+334 I
-343 AKPLSFHMMAEI
+343 
-355 EYGGGGINQRHTLHL
+355 GIMPHNDIRNKEFIITGKVSHTSL
-370 ASSEPLE
+370 
-377 GTDFGHIQFNNK
+377 K
-389 QFDLGDI
+389 
-396 PAGSKVWVYLHFPE
+396 
-410 GIEQS
+410 
-415 QFYFGR
+415 
-421 TDSAITISSSID
+421 ISSSID

-464 NILSDGGKYANQY
+464 NILSEGGKYANQY
-477 VATGAFLRG
+477 VATGSFLRG
-486 VANIFLGEEKIN
+486 VANIFLGENKIN

-505 YEGAAPLLA
+505 YEGASPLLA
-514 LGFDVIENRL
+514 LGFDVIENKL

-539 DLTNKDF
+539 DLTSKDF

-628 DLVLIDTITGSYVD
+628 DLVLIDTVTGSYVD

-661 ASKSPWDTLPFKVGD
+661 ASKSPWDTLPFKVGE

-718 TLTDVIKNRNAT
+718 TLTDVVKNRNAT

-755 YHMKRWFPLFGGG
+755 YQMKRWFPLFGGG

-788 IEVEPDTDKIPHLPS
+788 IEVEPDTDKIPYLPK
-803 EVDVLNENISL
+803 EKDVLNENINL

-829 IEVTLTNVSFE
+829 IEITLTNVTFE
-840 EFYNLYNRWRIGE
+840 EFYNLYNRWRVGE
-853 DVYTGE
+853 DIYTGE
-859 KIPSRGYIDVYIGGE
+859 KIPSRGYIDVYISGE

-916 DTFE
+916 QTFE

>member
-25 KYAGIHEIQEP
+25 KYEGIHEIQEP

-74 HTFDIIKG
+74 EAFNIIKG

-97 YVVHNGTEKD
+97 YVVHNGVEKD
-107 ILGEGFEINLNKYQ
+107 ILGAGFEINLNKYQ
-121 LNYENSQRVI
+121 LNYESSQRVI

-160 DENQIDPIGSR
+160 DENPIQPIGSR
-171 EIVLKAEEEKVETSW
+171 EIILKAEEEKIETSW
-186 WMDGETDSNRNW
+186 WMKEYEKEEDW
-198 FNYMGPR
+198 FQFKDWMKRYHS
-205 VVDVNVYPVGLRKPI
+205 VQ
-220 YRLINKPFPLFN
+220 RLVKYHMPKRPFPIFY
-232 LSSEIKQI
+232 LSTETRQI
-240 GQNFDKYGG
+240 GQYYNVYGG
-249 HFVAGEDN
+249 YFEFAMNTHQKYRHLNSMYNVVYGE
-257 SEESNSGK
+257 
-265 NHSGGG
+265 
-271 NSWIE
+271 
-276 APDNS
+276 
-281 WISTKKTIVEYVG
+281 YG
-294 VPAALKNEQWPLL
+294 VPLL
-307 NTELSHTNVTLSISN
+307 TTNSNLANVTLSISN
-322 INFKARK
+322 IRFKARQVWDYD
-329 IVKFD
+329 IFD
-334 PRYINTIEK
+334 PHNLAELRVKK
-343 AKPLSFHMMAEI
+343 AVPLTFHLIAEI
-355 EYGGGGINQRHTLHL
+355 EYGGGGINQRHTLHI

-396 PAGSKVWVYLHFPE
+396 PAGSKVWVYLHFPN
-410 GIEQS
+410 GIEWS
-415 QFYFGR
+415 QFFFEETRG
-421 TDSAITISSSID
+421 SITISYSID
-433 KLGRKSR
+433 KLGRKSK

-451 AENYSDGQIRLVS
+451 AENYSDGKIRLKS
-464 NILSDGGKYANQY
+464 TILSEGGKYANQY
-477 VATGAFLRG
+477 VATGSFLRG

-505 YEGAAPLLA
+505 YEGASPLLA
-514 LGFDVIENRL
+514 LGFDVIEDKL

-539 DLTNKDF
+539 DLTGKDF

-628 DLVLIDTITGSYVD
+628 DLVLIDTVTGSYID

-704 VGIEQGT
+704 IGIEQGT

-755 YHMKRWFPLFGGG
+755 YQMKRWFPLFGGG
-768 LSKKTNGENIIV
+768 LSKKPNGENIIV

-788 IEVEPDTDKIPHLPS
+788 IEVEPDTDKIPHLPK
-803 EVDVLNENISL
+803 EKDVLNENINL
-814 ERLRK
+814 ERLRR

-853 DVYTGE
+853 DIYTGE
-859 KIPSRGYIDVYIGGE
+859 KIPSRGYIDVYISGE

>member
-15 QIFRLEVLTG
+15 QVFRLEVLTG

-36 DGFDALDISID
+36 DGFDSLDISID

-74 HTFDIIKG
+74 RTFDIIKG

-97 YVVHNGTEKD
+97 YVVHNGVEKD

-160 DENQIDPIGSR
+160 DENPIQPIGSR
-171 EIVLKAEEEKVETSW
+171 EIILKAEEEKIETSW
-186 WMDGETDSNRNW
+186 WMKEYEKEEDW
-198 FNYMGPR
+198 FQFKDWMKRYHS
-205 VVDVNVYPVGLRKPI
+205 VQ
-220 YRLINKPFPLFN
+220 RLVKYHMPKRPFPIFY
-232 LSSEIKQI
+232 LSTETRQI
-240 GQNFDKYGG
+240 GQYYNVYGG
-249 HFVAGEDN
+249 YFEFAMNTHQKYRHLNSMYNVVYGE
-257 SEESNSGK
+257 
-265 NHSGGG
+265 
-271 NSWIE
+271 
-276 APDNS
+276 
-281 WISTKKTIVEYVG
+281 YG
-294 VPAALKNEQWPLL
+294 VPLL
-307 NTELSHTNVTLSISN
+307 TTNSNLANVTLSISN
-322 INFKARK
+322 IRFKARQVWDYD
-329 IVKFD
+329 IFD
-334 PRYINTIEK
+334 PHNLAELRVKK
-343 AKPLSFHMMAEI
+343 AVPLTFHLIAEI
-355 EYGGGGINQRHTLHL
+355 EYGGGGINQRHTLHI

-396 PAGSKVWVYLHFPE
+396 PAGSKVWVYLHFPN
-410 GIEQS
+410 GIEWS
-415 QFYFGR
+415 QFFFEETRG
-421 TDSAITISSSID
+421 SITISSSID
-433 KLGRKSR
+433 KLGRKSK

-451 AENYSDGQIRLVS
+451 AENYSDGKIRLKS
-464 NILSDGGKYANQY
+464 TILSEGGKYANQY
-477 VATGAFLRG
+477 VATGSFLRG

-514 LGFDVIENRL
+514 LGFDVIENQL

-539 DLTNKDF
+539 DLTSKDF

-768 LSKKTNGENIIV
+768 LSKKPNGENIIV

-788 IEVEPDTDKIPHLPS
+788 IEVEPDTDKIPYLPS
-803 EVDVLNENISL
+803 EVDVLNENINL

-853 DVYTGE
+853 DIYTGE
-859 KIPSRGYIDVYIGGE
+859 KIPSRGYIDIYISGE

>member
-36 DGFDALDISID
+36 DGFDSLDISID

-74 HTFDIIKG
+74 RTFDIIKG

-97 YVVHNGTEKD
+97 YVVHNGVEKD
-107 ILGEGFEINLNKYQ
+107 ILGAGFEINLNKYQ

-160 DENQIDPIGSR
+160 DENPIQPIGSR
-171 EIVLKAEEEKVETSW
+171 EIILKAEEEKIETSW
-186 WMDGETDSNRNW
+186 WMKEYEKDEDW
-198 FNYMGPR
+198 FQFKDWMKRYHS
-205 VVDVNVYPVGLRKPI
+205 VQ
-220 YRLINKPFPLFN
+220 RLVKYHMPKRPFPIFYP
-232 LSSEIKQI
+232 STETRQI
-240 GQNFDKYGG
+240 GQYYNVYGG
-249 HFVAGEDN
+249 YFEFAMNTHQKYRHLNSMYNVVYGE
-257 SEESNSGK
+257 
-265 NHSGGG
+265 
-271 NSWIE
+271 
-276 APDNS
+276 
-281 WISTKKTIVEYVG
+281 YG
-294 VPAALKNEQWPLL
+294 VPLL
-307 NTELSHTNVTLSISN
+307 TTNSNLANVTLSISN
-322 INFKARK
+322 IRFKARQVWDYD
-329 IVKFD
+329 IFD
-334 PRYINTIEK
+334 PHNLAELRVKK
-343 AKPLSFHMMAEI
+343 AVPLTFHLIAEI
-355 EYGGGGINQRHTLHL
+355 EYGGGGINQRHTLHI

-396 PAGSKVWVYLHFPE
+396 PAGSKVWVYLHFPN
-410 GIEQS
+410 GIEWS
-415 QFYFGR
+415 QFFFEKTNG
-421 TDSAITISSSID
+421 SITISSSID
-433 KLGRKSR
+433 KLGRKSK

-451 AENYSDGQIRLVS
+451 AENYSDGKIRLKS
-464 NILSDGGKYANQY
+464 AILSEGGKYANQY

-486 VANIFLGEEKIN
+486 VANIFLGENKIN

-514 LGFDVIENRL
+514 LGFDVIENKL

-539 DLTNKDF
+539 DLTGKDF

-628 DLVLIDTITGSYVD
+628 DLVLIDTVTGSYID

-704 VGIEQGT
+704 TGIEQGT

-768 LSKKTNGENIIV
+768 LSKKPNGENIIV

-788 IEVEPDTDKIPHLPS
+788 IEVEPDTDKIPYLPK
-803 EVDVLNENISL
+803 EKDVLNENINL
-814 ERLRK
+814 ERLRR

-853 DVYTGE
+853 DIYTGE

>member
-25 KYAGIHEIQEP
+25 KFAGTHEIQEP

-74 HTFDIIKG
+74 EAFNIIKG
-82 VYDEQGGDGQIIFRW
+82 VYDEQGGDGQILFRW
-97 YVVHNGTEKD
+97 YVVHNGVEKD
-107 ILGEGFEINLNKYQ
+107 ILGKGFEINLNKYQ
-121 LNYENSQRVI
+121 LNYESSQRVI

-160 DENQIDPIGSR
+160 DENTIQPIGSR
-171 EIVLKAEEEKVETSW
+171 EIVLKAEVSELYSFWRMDDYGENYDWYNYKKNIGNKNLDPWFQYQKIVSNIKFIPPKTWVFPKFNRSEDSKLGENIPLYGGDWKASITREELQDPAWAAQYPRYMYEH
-186 WMDGETDSNRNW
+186 GEITYW
-198 FNYMGPR
+198 
-205 VVDVNVYPVGLRKPI
+205 
-220 YRLINKPFPLFN
+220 
-232 LSSEIKQI
+232 
-240 GQNFDKYGG
+240 GQNTLF
-249 HFVAGEDN
+249 HTRN
-257 SEESNSGK
+257 
-265 NHSGGG
+265 
-271 NSWIE
+271 
-276 APDNS
+276 
-281 WISTKKTIVEYVG
+281 
-294 VPAALKNEQWPLL
+294 
-307 NTELSHTNVTLSISN
+307 ELSNVVFSISN
-322 INFKARK
+322 LHFKARSYSLK
-329 IVKFD
+329 KGYNPLYNED
-334 PRYINTIEK
+334 NKRYRENYKPFSFSIALLIETPHASNTIFLKSSIDTDIGNYSEMNIVNEGWAIGDLPANSTVK
-343 AKPLSFHMMAEI
+343 I
-355 EYGGGGINQRHTLHL
+355 GIMPHNDIRNKEFIITGKVSHTSL
-370 ASSEPLE
+370 
-377 GTDFGHIQFNNK
+377 K
-389 QFDLGDI
+389 
-396 PAGSKVWVYLHFPE
+396 
-410 GIEQS
+410 
-415 QFYFGR
+415 
-421 TDSAITISSSID
+421 ISSSID

-451 AENYSDGQIRLVS
+451 AENYSDGKIRLKS
-464 NILSDGGKYANQY
+464 AILSEGGKYANQY

-486 VANIFLGEEKIN
+486 VANIFLGENKIN

-514 LGFDVIENRL
+514 LGFDVIENKL

-539 DLTNKDF
+539 DLTSKDF

-642 SGSFP
+642 TGSYP
-647 DVVHSDA
+647 DIIHSDS

-704 VGIEQGT
+704 IGIEQGT

-788 IEVEPDTDKIPHLPS
+788 IEVEPDTDKIPHLPK
-803 EVDVLNENISL
+803 EKDILNENINL

-840 EFYNLYNRWRIGE
+840 EFYNLYNRWRVGE
-853 DVYTGE
+853 DIYTGE
-859 KIPSRGYIDVYIGGE
+859 KIPSRGYIDVYINGE